1 MVMGAELDMHT
12 LPAIQGDMVSPIQT
26 QLRVPANGRFLAMVQ
41 NHVRDLATTAGLPAK
56 DVLALELAAE
66 EAFLN
71 IRDHAYP
78 DGAAGDVFVDGAIRQ
93 SELHLSFRDEGV
105 PFDSSDELMPRPNAA
120 PASDVARGLGLK
132 LIRHAADVLHW
143 TNHGKQGKALCLVKR
158 LPRPVEP
165 PPAEIA
171 AAIQRAPEQPYDIR
185 PMRPEEA
192 LQVARIFWLAYGY
205 SYKNEDFYR
214 PEGLIHLVGSGR
226 LVSFVAVTR
235 QGEVA
240 AHAGLLRPE
249 PVPMA
254 EMAVLVVSP
263 AHRGRR
269 LMEALT
275 EALIA
280 EAGKMGL
287 LGLSF
292 NPVTSHAV
300 SQRQT
305 FALGAKPCGLELA
318 ACPPRRFKAM
328 HLSEGSPQRE
338 SLLHCFSYLVVPPPA
353 HVHIPDRHR
362 DMVERIYAHLS
373 RPLLP
378 GAVAPAPL
386 LGDYTVAF
394 DRDLQKGTIRVVQA
408 EAGQWPE
415 LHRAAVDLVE
425 IAGAEVVE
433 LDLPLAQ
440 PDTPSLSERAEA
452 AGFFFAGVWP
462 HAAGDGDVLR
472 LTRLASPIDS
482 DQLRFDGDFTQTL
495 ARYVNEQRLLTS
507 R

>member
-1 MVMGAELDMHT
+1 MA
-12 LPAIQGDMVSPIQT
+12 SPIQT
-26 QLRVPANGRFLAMVQ
+26 QLRVPADGRFLAMVQ

-78 DGAAGDVFVDGAIRQ
+78 DGAAGDVFVDGTIRQ
-93 SELHLSFRDEGV
+93 SELHLSFRDKGV
-105 PFDSSDELMPRPNAA
+105 PFDPSDGLMPRPDPA
-120 PASDVARGLGLK
+120 PAPDAARGLGLK
-132 LIRHAADVLHW
+132 LIRHAADALHW

-165 PPAEIA
+165 PPSEIA
-171 AAIQRAPEQPYDIR
+171 AVIQRAPEQPYDIR

-205 SYKNEDFYR
+205 SYKNENFYR

-287 LGLSF
+287 FGLSL

-305 FALGAKPCGLELA
+305 FALGGKPCGLELA

-328 HLSEGSPQRE
+328 SLGEAPPQRE
-338 SLLHCFSYLVVPPPA
+338 SLLHCFSYLVDPPSA
-353 HVHIPDRHR
+353 HVHVPDRHR
-362 DMVERIYAHLS
+362 DMVARIYANLG

-378 GAVAPAPL
+378 GPAAPAALP
-386 LGDYTVAF
+386 GDYTVAF
-394 DRDLQKGTIRVVQA
+394 DRDLQKGGIRVVQA

-440 PDTPSLSERAEA
+440 PDTPNLCARAEA

-472 LTRLASPIDS
+472 LTRLASPIDIG
-482 DQLRFDGDFTQTL
+482 QLRFDGDFAQAL
-495 ARYVNEQRLLTS
+495 ARYVDEQRQQTS